1 MNDSVSMRD
10 EVIHADAEAKSHNEE
25 TKTLLKNIISETK
38 SLYILLAFLLTAI
51 ALLIAV
57 GIYCYLIKYKQN
69 KNAHYHFMSYLTNKE
84 VLY

>member
-38 SLYILLAFLLTAI
+38 SLYILLVFLLVTI

-57 GIYCYLIKYKQN
+57 GIYRYLIKYKAKQKHSLPFYVIFN
-69 KNAHYHFMSYLTNKE
+69 K
-84 VLY
+84 

>member
-38 SLYILLAFLLTAI
+38 SLYILLVFLLVTV

-57 GIYCYLIKYKQN
+57 CIYHYLIKYKAKQKHSLPFYVIFN
-69 KNAHYHFMSYLTNKE
+69 K
-84 VLY
+84 